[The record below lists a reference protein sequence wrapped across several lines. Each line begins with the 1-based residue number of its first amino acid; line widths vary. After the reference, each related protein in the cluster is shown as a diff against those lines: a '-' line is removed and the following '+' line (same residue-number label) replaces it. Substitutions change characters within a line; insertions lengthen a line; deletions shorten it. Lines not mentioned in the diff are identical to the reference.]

1 MRNVISRYII
11 LQMVKDAGLACKY
24 IVASRPADRPV
35 TERAIPVA
43 IFEAEPNEKVI
54 LLLLRI
60 VMMIMRI
67 MISDTCG
74 DL

>member
-1 MRNVISRYII
+1 MTI

-43 IFEAEPNEKVI
+43 IFEAEPNEKVTLI
-54 LLLLRI
+54 
-60 VMMIMRI
+60 I
-67 MISDTCG
+67 MIVFI
-74 DL
+74 